1 MRPVRTALALGRKEF
16 LQIGRDRRTL
26 MILLF
31 VPAFF
36 LLLYGYALSFDVR
49 NVPLAIQ
56 DNDRSPASRA
66 VVSAFV
72 NSGYFDLVADAATAD
87 AIVDLIDRNTAR
99 AVLVV
104 PAGFDRDV
112 RSARPTS
119 VQLIVNGD
127 NANTATTVVGY
138 GLSIINGMSAR
149 YALEARVG
157 TAGGPLLTVEPR
169 IWYNPELQ
177 QCALSRAGPHRVHRD
192 ADRRGVGGPVHR

>member
-72 NSGYFDLVADAATAD
+72 NSGYFGLVADVTSND
-87 AIVDLIDRNTAR
+87 AIVDLIDRNVAR
-99 AVLVV
+99 AVVVV
-104 PAGFDRDV
+104 PAGFDRD
-112 RSARPTS
+112 ARTGQPTS
-119 VQLIVNGD
+119 V
-127 NANTATTVVGY
+127 
-138 GLSIINGMSAR
+138 
-149 YALEARVG
+149 
-157 TAGGPLLTVEPR
+157 
-169 IWYNPELQ
+169 
-177 QCALSRAGPHRVHRD
+177 
-192 ADRRGVGGPVHR
+192 